1 MNIKHAA
8 VTFAALA
15 TFTGAPL
22 LVSAQTTAS
31 SNPVVVSDV
40 RVYPAEDVGNGEM
53 TRPGALDVTFR
64 NTRDV
69 AATDVFFQVS
79 SDRTHLDN
87 IHDTG
92 SFAPNV
98 TIRHEFSDQSYSTD
112 QSLTVTRVKFADGS
126 VWISGVGVIA
136 PSGE

>member
-22 LVSAQTTAS
+22 LVSAKTTAS